1 MREWQEARD
10 ARQPPTATE
19 PRQPTPETVP
29 SGQGLLV
36 AAVVFAVAAIVALVI
51 SWTADGSAWLVGGIG
66 SVVCGALAVWLAG
79 LWYRRRAPLD

>member
-1 MREWQEARD
+1 M
-10 ARQPPTATE
+10 
-19 PRQPTPETVP
+19 
-29 SGQGLLV
+29 